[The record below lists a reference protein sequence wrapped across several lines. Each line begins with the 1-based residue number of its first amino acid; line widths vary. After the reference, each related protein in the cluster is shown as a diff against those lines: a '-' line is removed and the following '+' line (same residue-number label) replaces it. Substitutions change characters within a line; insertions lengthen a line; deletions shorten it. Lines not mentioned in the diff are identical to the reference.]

1 MKKTNRLLSIL
12 LALAVVFTMAL
23 PTFAA
28 GEGSITVENAAEGK
42 EYTAYKIF
50 DVVYDGS
57 NYAYTMDPES
67 PWLATVQAYEDVT
80 LKLSADGTVY
90 VATFAED
97 FSAADFAATLSAV
110 NVTEGAIKMNVAGG
124 KATATGLD
132 LGYYLVKT
140 STGALCNLTTTDP
153 NATIYDKND
162 FTFDKTD
169 DDESVEVGQ
178 VVNYDVTGKV
188 PSTTGYTTY
197 TYKITD
203 TMSAGLTFNEDVNV
217 KVGNVDLPKT
227 ETKDDETV
235 TYWDVTYND
244 TGFELNIYVMNLQ
257 DKVAQEILVEYTA
270 TVNSN
275 AVTKVEKNHVELTYS
290 NNPADSTSTDKVTDE
305 ETVFTAKI
313 VINKHK
319 TGEEETKLAGA
330 QFVLINNGRDDY
342 ENDEFKGYFYKKD
355 AVTGAVTWVK
365 DQKDATVVTTGTD
378 GIAEFPGLENGR
390 YLLREIAAPAG
401 YNMLTEDVSVTVAGK
416 TTENAENKI
425 VEANGSF
432 TVTTKVPN
440 STGIVLPETGGIGT
454 TIFYVLGGVLI
465 AVAAVLL
472 ITKKRMSTE
481 E

>member
-401 YNMLTEDVSVTVAGK
+401 YNMLTEDVSVTVAGE